1 MFALSRRR
9 RRLSD
14 SGPEEKSRNPNPA
27 STFVVV
33 PVVQFPNACPTRLAV
48 YGRSAEY
55 CMGTDTHSGNL
66 ATAMLAIVKSCA
78 AKVEKQASSERDL
91 IETQLCLCSLYGG
104 PCCVPDR
111 SHGEVYSCEIK
122 EWVRVNDEGLVRPAP
137 SAPFKR
143 QVSIDKETG
152 NAVGDALSAANRWE
166 VVQKGSQ
173 ENAFVT
179 LGSVG
184 SRLLYEIAVYEFK
197 IGREKPLIIAV
208 RSHRGLFSA
217 FSGICQ

>member
-1 MFALSRRR
+1 MGRQYRTPATIPRQEYRSFCSRSNARSIFASSRTSYMFALSRRR

-104 PCCVPDR
+104 PCYVPDR
-111 SHGEVYSCEIK
+111 SHG
-122 EWVRVNDEGLVRPAP
+122 
-137 SAPFKR
+137 
-143 QVSIDKETG
+143 
-152 NAVGDALSAANRWE
+152 
-166 VVQKGSQ
+166 
-173 ENAFVT
+173 
-179 LGSVG
+179 
-184 SRLLYEIAVYEFK
+184 
-197 IGREKPLIIAV
+197 
-208 RSHRGLFSA
+208 RGLFV
-217 FSGICQ
+217 